1 MLNPKLITYMKTL
14 KITLLML
21 AVVVLT
27 VSGSSS
33 DVVAKE
39 EVNTYKKDNSNFDL
53 LAVNKKKRLKA
64 SNS

>member
-1 MLNPKLITYMKTL
+1 MKTL